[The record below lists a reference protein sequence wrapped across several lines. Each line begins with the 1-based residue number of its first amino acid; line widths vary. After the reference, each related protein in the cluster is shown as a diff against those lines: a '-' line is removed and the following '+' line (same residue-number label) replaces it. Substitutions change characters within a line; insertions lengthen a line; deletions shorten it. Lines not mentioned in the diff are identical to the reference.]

1 MQDVVID
8 LGELPH
14 EPQRRVRPAS
24 FRSPRPFRPLLTAF
38 AVALTTMMTSAV
50 RPPAVPV
57 PASIP
62 ARLGDTLFSARDR
75 FFVVTAP
82 DEGTTGQVQNRIIS
96 VYALPTPTLL
106 SRTPVTTIG
115 PIMKVA
121 AIDDILLVSQQ
132 VEMVGG
138 QVTTALV
145 AGSGRVLW
153 QHPARLISAS
163 PSGRLA
169 LLLDS
174 GAGARR
180 GPLRWY
186 GVEPATGVALWSQE
200 APISGSTDLVYGV
213 GDTPSRLVS
222 ATVDGELQVRDA
234 ETGQVT
240 ASAVVPVPAEWRIHG
255 LNIWIAGDL
264 MLLGGRSGITAY
276 DLADLHARWSS
287 RVDLMEAFVLPACG
301 DAICLFGRFGGLQVI
316 DPGTGRPRWG
326 AERWAVAQR
335 VGPYLLT
342 AGRERPNV
350 RQSLIVVDP
359 ASGHERGSFGT
370 WRPIGEPLPDGR
382 IIGVRERLSES
393 RVWYAVLEPRT
404 LTVRLL
410 GVAEPVTGGCQVITV
425 VLVCRRLDSSVGVWP
440 LSTK

>member
-1 MQDVVID
+1 
-8 LGELPH
+8 
-14 EPQRRVRPAS
+14 
-24 FRSPRPFRPLLTAF
+24 LTAC
-38 AVALTTMMTSAV
+38 AVALVTMMTSAV
-50 RPPAVPV
+50 RLPAVPV

-75 FFVVTAP
+75 YFVVTSA
-82 DEGTTGQVQNRIIS
+82 DERATSQVQNRIIS
-96 VYALPTPTLL
+96 MYALPTAILL
-106 SRTPVTTIG
+106 SRTPVTTTG
-115 PIMKVA
+115 PIMKVD
-121 AIDDILLVSQQ
+121 AIGAILLVSQQ
-132 VEMVGG
+132 VETVGG
-138 QVTTALV
+138 QNTTAVV

-174 GAGARR
+174 GAGARN

-200 APISGSTDLVYGV
+200 EPITGSTDLVYGE

-222 ATVDGELQVRDA
+222 ATVDGELQVRDP
-234 ETGQVT
+234 ETGEVT
-240 ASAVVPVPAEWRIHG
+240 ASAVVPAPAEWRIHG
-255 LNIWIAGDL
+255 LNIWVAGDL

-276 DLADLHARWSS
+276 DLSDLHARWSS
-287 RVDLMEAFVLPACG
+287 QVDLTEVFVLPVCG

-316 DPGTGRPRWG
+316 DPATGLPRWG

-342 AGRERPNV
+342 SGRDRPNL
-350 RQSLIVVDP
+350 RQPLIVVDP

-370 WRPIGEPLPDGR
+370 WRPVGEPLPDGR
-382 IIGVRERLSES
+382 IIGVQERLSDS
-393 RVWYAVLEPRT
+393 RVWYAVLDPRT
-404 LTVRLL
+404 LTVRVL
-410 GVAEPVTGGCQVITV
+410 GVAEPVTGDCQVITV
-425 VLVCRRLDSSVGVWP
+425 VLVCRRLDSSVGVWS
-440 LSTK
+440 LSPS